1 MKYYSSLP
9 ASALAA
15 VLFITALIHYSVIPP
30 GMEILQGLQDK
41 FGDYFFALIFLII
54 LLESVIYVG
63 FYFPGQFFAVV
74 LVILS
79 KPTWYDIMAL
89 TGAMVLAATLGSI
102 INYALGRFAS
112 RQAEPKPL
120 SFKSLLLAMIH
131 INSLA
136 FFMFAQGA
144 ARRPFRV
151 VWLAGLLNLPYY
163 FALILLTTTLSEGIM
178 QIAESTW
185 LLAAIIGVWLAIA
198 LVLDLRRVRQSYS

>member
-15 VLFITALIHYSVIPP
+15 VLFFTALIHYSVIPP

-41 FGDYFFALIFLII
+41 FADYFFALIFLII

-163 FALILLTTTLSEGIM
+163 FVLILLTTTLSEGIM

-198 LVLDLRRVRQSYS
+198 LVLDLRRVRQCYS